1 MLYGAVIRR
10 TFGANLNLMSAPTFF
25 RKFPQ
30 MYEFLLGEL
39 KVCIR
44 NLRKSACT
52 VRLDAD
58 LDSPLAT
65 SDFTFHLLLL
75 LSSFSPI
82 GRVEDDHFRVSQT
95 FFICV

>member
-10 TFGANLNLMSAPTFF
+10 TFGPNMNLMSAPTFF

-39 KVCIR
+39 EVCLAV
-44 NLRKSACT
+44 LRKQISQSSEGCSN
-52 VRLDAD
+52 V
-58 LDSPLAT
+58 T

-75 LSSFSPI
+75 LSSFAPL
-82 GRVEDDHFRVSQT
+82 GRVEDDHFPVSALLQ
-95 FFICV
+95 